1 LIPPSLDYAAIKGMS
16 EEARDIFIEAKPVSI
31 VSLGDA
37 VFCELWAACSE
48 C

>member
-37 VFCELWAACSE
+37 VLWAACSE